1 MAKKTDP
8 ISIHIT
14 PTSIVAAAAVGLG
27 IWLFFYLK
35 DLFLI
40 VLTAIVIASSIE
52 PAVLWFMK
60 HRVIRPAAVAL
71 VYFIIFGFLFGFAY
85 LLFPPLIQETAGFV
99 ATLPQYISSFN
110 LEEILTSPLVT
121 ATREVAQV
129 DTTSLAE
136 TLRQFGNI
144 FTSTGEGAFRAV
156 SSVFGGVFSFF
167 LIMLLSFYFAIQET
181 GIDDFLRIIVPVRH
195 QKYAVSLWRRS
206 QIKIGQWMQ
215 GQLLLSLIVAVLTYL
230 WLTILGVPYALLLA
244 IFAAIAELVPVFG
257 SLAAA
262 VPAILVAATVGGIP
276 MAFLAGG
283 GYLVINQIQGN
294 LIYPLVVKRVVGVPP
309 LLVILALIAGAQ
321 LAGFLG
327 VLLSVPI
334 AAALK
339 ELISDIQKQKIAEA
353 KQFADEEGME
363 KKKGK

>member
-1 MAKKTDP
+1 MAKKDAPLLIT
-8 ISIHIT
+8 IT
-14 PTSIVAAAAVGLG
+14 PTSVVTAAAVVLG
-27 IWLFFYLK
+27 VWLVFYLK

-40 VLTAIVIASSIE
+40 LLTAIVIASSIE

-60 HRVIRPAAVAL
+60 YRIIRPAAVAL
-71 VYFIIFGFLFGFAY
+71 VYVVIIGFLFGFAY
-85 LLFPPLIQETAGFV
+85 LLFPPLIEETAGFV
-99 ATLPQYISSFN
+99 ATLPQYVSSFN
-110 LEEILTSPLVT
+110 LDELISSQFLTT
-121 ATREVAQV
+121 TREVVSV
-129 DTTSLAE
+129 DTSSLAQ
-136 TLRQFGNI
+136 TLAQFGDI

-156 SSVFGGVFSFF
+156 SGVFGGVFSFF
-167 LIMLLSFYFAIQET
+167 LILLLSFYFAIQET
-181 GIDDFLRIIVPVRH
+181 GIDDFIRIMAPVRH

-206 QIKIGQWMQ
+206 QAKIGQWMQ

-262 VPAILVAATVGGIP
+262 IPAIIVAGTFGGLTT
-276 MAFLAGG
+276 AVLAGG

-327 VLLSVPI
+327 VLLSVPL
-334 AAALK
+334 AAALR
-339 ELISDIQKQKIAEA
+339 EFVSDVEKAKLVEA
-353 KQFADEEGME
+353 KEYEEKNG
-363 KKKGK
+363 